1 MIGLGRSILSYPQ
14 MASDYLSGK
23 TLDKKL
29 ICRTFGDCTNGP
41 RAGLVSGCYP
51 LDEFYR
57 GHDEARVLKEIKQ
70 LAKSSNS
77 GEKR

>member
-23 TLDKKL
+23 ALDKKR

-57 GHDEARVLKEIKQ
+57 DRDEARVLKEIKL
-70 LAKSSNS
+70 LAKTTNPAD
-77 GEKR
+77 K